1 MLFDFFFK
9 PREQQ
14 KLPFATDMHNHIV
27 PGVDDGSPDIE
38 SSVELLSHM
47 ADWGLERVFT
57 SPHSTED
64 TYENTP
70 QSLSEPFASLCM
82 ATENIPVKLD
92 FHLEYRIDEFFITQ
106 FEADNLR
113 PLPGN
118 YLLIENG
125 FSHEPWGLE
134 SIVYEL
140 LNKGYN
146 PVLAHPERYS
156 YYAKRH
162 RNRYSE
168 LHSIGLYF
176 QVNLLSLAGHYGK
189 QQRQAALYLLE
200 NRMVEFI
207 GTDIH
212 RPAQLPSIE
221 KYLAS
226 KAFTNDIKLFTNLH
240 NDAL

>member
-1 MLFDFFFK
+1 MLLDFFFK
-9 PREQQ
+9 PRQQQ
-14 KLPFATDMHNHIV
+14 KLPFVTDMHSHIV
-27 PGVDDGSPDIE
+27 PGVDDGSPDME

-64 TYENTP
+64 NYENTP
-70 QSLSEPFASLCM
+70 QSLAEPFACLRK
-82 ATENIPVKLD
+82 ATENIPVALD
-92 FHLEYRIDEFFITQ
+92 YHLEYRIDDFFLTQ
-106 FEADNLR
+106 LEADNIR
-113 PLPGN
+113 TLPGKF
-118 YLLIENG
+118 LLIENG

-134 SIVYEL
+134 SIVNEL

-162 RNRYSE
+162 RDRYTQ
-168 LHSIGLYF
+168 LHNMGLYF

-189 QQRQAALYLLE
+189 LQRQAALYLLE
-200 NRMVEFI
+200 NRMVQFV
-207 GTDIH
+207 GTDLH
-212 RPAQLPSIE
+212 RPTQLKTIE
-221 KYLAS
+221 DYLSS
-226 KAFTNDIKLFTNLH
+226 KAFIKDIKLFSNLH